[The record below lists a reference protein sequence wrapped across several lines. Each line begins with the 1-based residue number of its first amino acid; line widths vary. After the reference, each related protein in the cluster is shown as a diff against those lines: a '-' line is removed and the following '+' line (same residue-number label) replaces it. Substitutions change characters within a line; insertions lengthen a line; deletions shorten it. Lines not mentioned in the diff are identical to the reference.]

1 MSGPPSPHATL
12 DKFTDTLRQKI
23 TIPHAP
29 TNKNVPFARPPPNR
43 AHPQVTVSYTR
54 AVTNTLGVHH
64 NNATTPHRTKKARN
78 NEGAS
83 VTSEHSTETIQTQTT
98 VSTITNMKQE
108 LLTTL
113 RQEFT
118 QLVKAD
124 LTPIMTKLQE
134 IKQTITSN
142 AEAQQCQHS
151 SLQAITRSNHDQFQ
165 AQLTDLNQQFHHQLK
180 AQQAQMNAFFTQFAQ
195 YTKQYQPPSAMDEGG
210 ME

>member
-1 MSGPPSPHATL
+1 MSPLPDLLPTVHTHKLPSLTPALLPIHLESTTTMQPP
-12 DKFTDTLRQKI
+12 
-23 TIPHAP
+23 
-29 TNKNVPFARPPPNR
+29 
-43 AHPQVTVSYTR
+43 
-54 AVTNTLGVHH
+54 
-64 NNATTPHRTKKARN
+64 PHRTKKARN

-83 VTSEHSTETIQTQTT
+83 VTSEHSAETIQTQTT

-118 QLVKAD
+118 PLVKAD
-124 LTPIMTKLQE
+124 LTPITTELQE
-134 IKQTITSN
+134 KKQTISSN
-142 AEAQQCQHS
+142 AEAQQRQHS
-151 SLQAITRSNHDQFQ
+151 SLNAITRSNHDQFQ

-195 YTKQYQPPSAMDEGG
+195 YTKQSQPPSAMDEGG